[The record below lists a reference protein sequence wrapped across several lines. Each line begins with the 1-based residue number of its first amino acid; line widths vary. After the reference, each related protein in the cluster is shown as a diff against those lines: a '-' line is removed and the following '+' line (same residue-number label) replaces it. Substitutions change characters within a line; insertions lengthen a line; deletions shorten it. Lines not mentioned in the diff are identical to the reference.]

1 MTTMTTMTMPN
12 MMTNNDYVF
21 EHDHV
26 SVVGTPRPRRMSDEN
41 DGDGDGEVLNPP
53 CARTFDAYYYY
64 SFAKAAKDAA
74 AAVKRRSM
82 SFTRTYYRMAAS
94 HQVKAALDELEKRV
108 KAAATATT
116 ATATTATTAATAAHP
131 TMMTYTDFQL
141 LKKGI
146 EHFRVRLNVHDNK
159 TYQDIKEIHTQLK
172 IKHQE
177 LNANTTPEERAD
189 LMYWHAEIMK
199 EVYRIEPKVKYTNIG
214 GGLFRHEFNKT
225 PTDPPGVPSQH
236 AQIAPRCA
244 HALRNILTPET
255 IRRTFISLNS
265 LTNKIREEV
274 ATFLRDENREADR
287 AEVIRQ
293 IKNEM
298 K

>member
-1 MTTMTTMTMPN
+1 MTHIVSS
-12 MMTNNDYVF
+12 NNRF
-21 EHDHV
+21 ECD
-26 SVVGTPRPRRMSDEN
+26 SVIGTPRPRRISDEK
-41 DGDGDGEVLNPP
+41 EEEQEYRPP
-53 CARTFDAYYYY
+53 TFADATTTHYYYDR
-64 SFAKAAKDAA
+64 FAKAAKDAA
-74 AAVKRRSM
+74 AATKRKRTPFS
-82 SFTRTYYRMAAS
+82 RTYYRMAAS
-94 HQVKAALDELEKRV
+94 RQVKVALDVLEERV
-108 KAAATATT
+108 KKNEIAAA
-116 ATATTATTAATAAHP
+116 P
-131 TMMTYTDFQL
+131 IKMLTYADFQL

-146 EHFRVRLNVHDNK
+146 EQFRVRLNVHDNK
-159 TYQDIKEIHTQLK
+159 TYSDIKEMHAQLK
-172 IKHQE
+172 SKHQE
-177 LNANTTPEERAD
+177 LNANTTPQERAD
-189 LMYWHAEIMK
+189 LIYWHAEIMK

-214 GGLFRHEFNKT
+214 GGLFRHEFDKA

-236 AQIAPRCA
+236 AEIAPGHG

-274 ATFLRDENREADR
+274 AAFLQDENREADR

>member
-12 MMTNNDYVF
+12 MMTNNDYEF
-21 EHDHV
+21 EHDHHV
-26 SVVGTPRPRRMSDEN
+26 SVVGTPRPRRMSDEDEA
-41 DGDGDGEVLNPP
+41 DGGDGEVLNPP

-108 KAAATATT
+108 KAAATA
-116 ATATTATTAATAAHP
+116 ATAATAAHP